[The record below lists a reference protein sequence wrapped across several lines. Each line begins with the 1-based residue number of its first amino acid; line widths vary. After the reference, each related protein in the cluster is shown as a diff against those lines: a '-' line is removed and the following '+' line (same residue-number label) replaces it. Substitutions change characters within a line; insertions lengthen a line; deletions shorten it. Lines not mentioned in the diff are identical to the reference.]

1 MTHGRKG
8 CLQADTYLK
17 EDFEPK
23 YMKKE
28 KIKMQDFEEWET
40 RLPPKMASNPDD
52 PAEAG
57 HRIAFV
63 EPEFNGPTVYFLL
76 LPACP
81 VTAW

>member
-28 KIKMQDFEEWET
+28 KIKM
-40 RLPPKMASNPDD
+40 
-52 PAEAG
+52 
-57 HRIAFV
+57 
-63 EPEFNGPTVYFLL
+63 
-76 LPACP
+76 
-81 VTAW
+81 